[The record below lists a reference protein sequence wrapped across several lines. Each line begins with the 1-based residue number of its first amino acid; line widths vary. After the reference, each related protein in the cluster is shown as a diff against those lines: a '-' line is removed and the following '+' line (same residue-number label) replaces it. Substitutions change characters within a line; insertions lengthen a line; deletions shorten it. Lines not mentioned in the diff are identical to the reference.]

1 MKLNSLSIFLKPAAY
16 KVGIL
21 YKLISRPQMQ
31 LDTQALQDIEN
42 LKSFKKYREGSGVIK
57 SVEWIFDE
65 VEEKRETG

>member
-1 MKLNSLSIFLKPAAY
+1 
-16 KVGIL
+16 
-21 YKLISRPQMQ
+21 MQ